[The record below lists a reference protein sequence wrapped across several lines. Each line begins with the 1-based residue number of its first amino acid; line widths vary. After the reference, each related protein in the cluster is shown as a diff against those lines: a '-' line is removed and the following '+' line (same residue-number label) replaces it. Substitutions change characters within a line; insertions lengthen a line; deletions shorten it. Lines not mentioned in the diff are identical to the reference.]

1 MEQIVM
7 EQVYIFSEYA
17 EGSSNHKYLEIYN
30 GTSQTVDLSN
40 YAYPNATN
48 GANTDGTWDYWNPF
62 DAGATIAPGDV
73 YVLCHPSA
81 DDFYS
86 SRM

>member
-1 MEQIVM
+1 MNVNRGGDGTNCDGTG
-7 EQVYIFSEYA
+7 YFSEYA

-48 GANTDGTWDYWNPF
+48 GANTDGTYDY
-62 DAGATIAPGDV
+62 
-73 YVLCHPSA
+73 
-81 DDFYS
+81 
-86 SRM
+86 